1 MARLLDAT
9 WNESPQF
16 VGFISTYVGY
26 LYEQFSVK
34 PLPNSIK
41 IPNESW
47 KPFIKTLYKGN
58 QQDEPDYIIDAS
70 LIPDFYSGVKSD
82 ENKVIL
88 AFSGGKD
95 STANLLYLLDEGKD
109 VTCIFTKGI
118 NRSATLEIDHAT
130 EIADLYNAKLIIDH
144 IAIGGKTDYFEN
156 PVKNIFIISRLLE
169 YGIVNGCTVI
179 SIGETHN
186 LVSEEMDIMYNYS
199 DSVDF
204 IKQFE
209 AAMQTHVPTFK
220 VDWIFKEESTDISY
234 LIYRHPEVIP
244 HLHSCLMPTRYRKMQ
259 LKHIEK
265 YHLHADV
272 TQPDKEGIMPDRC
285 MNCWKCMA
293 EWLYLV
299 CWNKLPY
306 NKDYLENKVIPT
318 VSKKI
323 GQLDKTLEGKTAITL
338 YEILDAL
345 IEIKTLE
352 QYVKN
357 PDLIFKDSYHYHP
370 ELDRPLNKVD

>member
-1 MARLLDAT
+1 MARLLEGT
-9 WNESPQF
+9 WNISPQF
-16 VGFISTYVGY
+16 VGLISTYVGY

-41 IPNESW
+41 IPNDSW

-58 QQDEPDYIIDAS
+58 KQEEPEYIIDS
-70 LIPDFYSGVKSD
+70 TLIPDFYKGVTSNED
-82 ENKVIL
+82 KVIL

-109 VTCIFTKGI
+109 VTCVFTKGI
-118 NRSATLEIDHAT
+118 NRSATQESEHAQ
-130 EIADLYNAKLIIDH
+130 EIADMYNVKLVFDQ

-169 YGIVNGCTVI
+169 YGISNGCTVI

-186 LVSEEMDIMYNYS
+186 LVSDEMDIMYNYS

-209 AAMQTHVPTFK
+209 SAMQTHVPTFK

-234 LIYRHPEVIP
+234 IIHNHPEVIP

-259 LKHIEK
+259 LTFTEK
-265 YHLHADV
+265 YHLHADI
-272 TQPDKEGIMPDRC
+272 TRPNEEGIMPDRC

-299 CWNKLPY
+299 CWNKLPF
-306 NKDYLENKVIPT
+306 L
-318 VSKKI
+318 
-323 GQLDKTLEGKTAITL
+323 
-338 YEILDAL
+338 
-345 IEIKTLE
+345 
-352 QYVKN
+352 
-357 PDLIFKDSYHYHP
+357 
-370 ELDRPLNKVD
+370 